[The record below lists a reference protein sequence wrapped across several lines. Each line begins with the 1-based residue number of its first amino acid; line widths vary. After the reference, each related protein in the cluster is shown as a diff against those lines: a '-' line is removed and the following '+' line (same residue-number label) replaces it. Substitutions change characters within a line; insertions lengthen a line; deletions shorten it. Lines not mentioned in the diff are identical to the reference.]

1 MQRAVNATSNQCACI
16 PDSPCSV
23 SPRQPSPS
31 LAQALSMC
39 LGVKLLDL
47 RSVAAVTG
55 RYMKDFFGKLKLVEK
70 CWTHAQKPGQD
81 KVYSMGLGI

>member
-1 MQRAVNATSNQCACI
+1 MQCES
-16 PDSPCSV
+16 
-23 SPRQPSPS
+23 
-31 LAQALSMC
+31 QAAKPLIGAGSEHVP
-39 LGVKLLDL
+39 GVKLLNL